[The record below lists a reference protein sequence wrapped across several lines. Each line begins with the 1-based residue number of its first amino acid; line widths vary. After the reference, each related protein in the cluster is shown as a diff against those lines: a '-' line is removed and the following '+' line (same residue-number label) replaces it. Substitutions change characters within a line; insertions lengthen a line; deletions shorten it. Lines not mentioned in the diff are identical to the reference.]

1 MRPMGK
7 MRPMESSE
15 VQDIE
20 ENGLLLE
27 ILSNS
32 EVMVYLQ
39 GILLWAGSKEKSTS
53 DYIRQIE
60 SLISDFSRIQM
71 EEKRQV
77 TMEDMGWKLK

>member
-20 ENGLLLE
+20 ENGPPPE

-32 EVMVYLQ
+32 KVMVHLQ

-53 DYIRQIE
+53 DHIRQIE

-71 EEKRQV
+71 EEKR
-77 TMEDMGWKLK
+77 